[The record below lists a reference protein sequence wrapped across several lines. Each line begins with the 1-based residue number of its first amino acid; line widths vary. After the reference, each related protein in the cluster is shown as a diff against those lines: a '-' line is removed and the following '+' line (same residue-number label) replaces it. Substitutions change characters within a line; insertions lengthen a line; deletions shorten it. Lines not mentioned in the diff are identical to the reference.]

1 VAPPVRW
8 LLVLCVVT
16 LFLGLG
22 RSAVTDSDEAFY
34 AESAR
39 QMVESGDWLTPHYN
53 AVVRFEKPVLMYW
66 LIATAYAVGGVTE
79 AAARLPSALAGL
91 ALVLL
96 TFAVAS
102 RWYDRPT
109 GTLAG
114 AIVATTFGCAVM
126 AWQAL
131 PDLPVTAFI
140 TFATWALIRALSSD
154 GRDAGTRPV
163 DAPGHRRA
171 WLLAAAVASAL
182 ACLTKGPI
190 GIVLP
195 ALVALPLACWEHRGP
210 AGAAWR
216 PRLPSGLTLATV
228 AAALGVFV
236 AVAAPWF
243 AAMAQVH
250 GAAYLVRFFVGE
262 NLTRFATPEFNDPRP
277 FWFYLPILAGGLL
290 PWTPFAA
297 LWVPG
302 VARAIRT
309 RAAPQL
315 VDLRLIVWTLA
326 PLLFYSASIG
336 KQPRYILPLLPPVAI
351 LLARSIREHLAARAE
366 PGCAWRLRVSA
377 AGVVA
382 YWLALAWLMF
392 RGAPVLAAAGM
403 PQPLLPATA
412 CLGAAIALCAAVVMG
427 RLDTAPLA
435 VVLGGAA
442 TLLALHFQVFS
453 PPRPSP
459 VERAAATLRAAW
471 REGHTLGTYHAFG
484 RNQIFYSGLPRLDL
498 VTADQTV
505 DFLGSAAPVIALI
518 RQGDLAPLESRIAK
532 PLRRLDRI
540 DYVDTAALR
549 IGDLLRPDPDGV
561 RQRILIVTN
570 R

>member
-1 VAPPVRW
+1 VPPPVRW

-16 LFLGLG
+16 LLLGLG

-39 QMVESGDWLTPHYN
+39 QMIVSGDWLTPQYN
-53 AVVRFEKPVLMYW
+53 AEVRFEKPVLMYW
-66 LIATAYAVGGVTE
+66 LIAAAYGVGGVTE

-96 TFAVAS
+96 TYAVAS
-102 RWYDRPT
+102 RWYDRAT

-114 AIVATTFGCAVM
+114 AIVATTFGCAAM

-131 PDLPVTAFI
+131 PDLPVTALI
-140 TFATWALIRALSSD
+140 TFATWALVRALSSD
-154 GRDAGTRPV
+154 RRDAGTWPI

-171 WLLAAAVASAL
+171 WLVVAAFAAAL

-195 ALVALPLACWEHRGP
+195 ALVVLPLACWEHRGP
-210 AGAAWR
+210 AGTAWHLR
-216 PRLPSGLTLATV
+216 APAGLTMATV
-228 AAALGVFV
+228 AAALGVFLAV
-236 AVAAPWF
+236 AVPWF

-277 FWFYLPILAGGLL
+277 FWFYVPILAGGLL
-290 PWTPFAA
+290 PWTPFAV
-297 LWVPG
+297 LWAPG
-302 VARAIRT
+302 IARAIRT
-309 RAAPQL
+309 RVVPQL

-326 PLLFYSASIG
+326 PLLFYSASVG

-351 LLARSIREHLAARAE
+351 LLARSIREHLDARAE
-366 PGCAWRLRVSA
+366 PRHARRLRMSA
-377 AGVVA
+377 AGVVMC
-382 YWLALAWLMF
+382 WLALAWLMF

-403 PQPLLPATA
+403 PQPLIPATA
-412 CLGAAIALCAAVVMG
+412 FLGAAVVLGAAVATG
-427 RLDTAPLA
+427 RLNTAPLA
-435 VVLGGAA
+435 VVLGGAV
-442 TLLALHFQVFS
+442 TLLSLHFQVLS

-459 VERAAATLRAAW
+459 VERAAATLSEAW
-471 REGHTLGTYHAFG
+471 REGHTLGTHRAFG
-484 RNQIFYSGLPRLDL
+484 RNQIFYSGLPRREL
-498 VTADQTV
+498 VTPDQVV
-505 DFLGSAAPVIALI
+505 DFLESPAPAIAVI
-518 RQGDLAPLESRIAK
+518 RRRDLAPLESRIAG

-549 IGDLLRPDPDGV
+549 IGDLLHPDLESV
-561 RQRILIVTN
+561 RQRVLIVTN